1 MRPGRALITQ
11 MRLARKPASRRSC
24 VTSSTVG
31 WCSHP
36 ELLQDRPQLLA
47 RELVERAERLVEQ
60 QQARLVDQRAAEIG
74 ALQHAA
80 GKLPGIAAAKA
91 LQADLLQQRIGLVAE
106 FGVLAVFLNCDRYGS
121 TIFSGS
127 MMFCSI
133 VSHGSMVGFWN
144 AMPMRKA
151 LAPRLRGRRR

>member
-31 WCSHP
+31 RVRQP

-47 RELVERAERLVEQ
+47 RELVERAEGLVEQ

-74 ALQHAA
+74 ALKHAA
-80 GKLPGIAAAKA
+80 GKLPGKFAAKS
-91 LQADLLQQRIGLVAE
+91 LEADLLQQRMGLVAE
-106 FGVLAVFLNCDRYGS
+106 LGLPR
-121 TIFSGS
+121 FS
-127 MMFCSI
+127 
-133 VSHGSMVGFWN
+133 
-144 AMPMRKA
+144 
-151 LAPRLRGRRR
+151 